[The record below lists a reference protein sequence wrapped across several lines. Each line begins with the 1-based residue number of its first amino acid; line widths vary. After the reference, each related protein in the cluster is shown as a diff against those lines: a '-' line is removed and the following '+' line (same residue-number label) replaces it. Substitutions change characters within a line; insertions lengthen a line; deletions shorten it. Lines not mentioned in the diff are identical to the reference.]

1 VVRRARRV
9 KRGIRNRGVQDQG
22 KSDMQHVVV
31 VEDDKMNARL
41 FEAALVRRGGFQV
54 TVTED
59 VALLLKLAEAHD
71 VDLVIMDVSLSHCL
85 HEGHLVDGLEITR
98 MLKDNPLTADVPVL
112 LATAH
117 AMHGDREHFLAASK
131 ADDYVSKP
139 ILDLVGLIERINQLI
154 ERKKEGRP
162 C

>member
-1 VVRRARRV
+1 
-9 KRGIRNRGVQDQG
+9 
-22 KSDMQHVVV
+22 MPHVVV
-31 VEDDKMNARL
+31 VEDDKTNARL

-59 VALLLKLAEAHD
+59 VALVLKLAESHD
-71 VDLVIMDVSLSHCL
+71 ADLIIMDVSLSLCL
-85 HEGHLVDGLEITR
+85 YGGRLVDGLEITR
-98 MLKDNPLTADVPVL
+98 MLKDNPVTSDVPVL

-139 ILDLVGLIERINQLI
+139 ILDLVGLVERINQLI
-154 ERKKEGRP
+154 ERKKEGKP